1 MPKKKAKFAVI
12 GAGSAGLAT
21 AAHLAYLGYAVNL
34 YNRTE
39 ERLKPLKAK
48 GGFRAS
54 GLIKGFIKPDRITT
68 AAEEAIKGVEIV
80 IVATPAHSH
89 RQIAAAIA
97 PYLSDGQTV
106 LLTPGRTGGAIEFDD
121 VLKQSG
127 ARAKITLAETQT
139 ILYTCRPGEDSD
151 AEILALKNKVA
162 LSAFPATGTTA
173 LVSSLKAVFPNYFAA
188 ADVLETGLNNVGCIL
203 HPIPTLLNIGWI
215 ESPTTRFKYY
225 YEAIT
230 PSVAGIL
237 ELLDEERLAV
247 AGGLGI
253 KAISTR
259 QWLKEAY
266 GANGRNLYEAI
277 QNNKSYATI
286 DAPESIRHRY
296 LLEDVPTGLVPIAW
310 LGKLAGVETPLM
322 NHIIDLAGLA
332 CAIDFRKT
340 GRTAQSLGI
349 SGYSIEQ
356 LRELVRHGRTTV
368 KPK

>member
-1 MPKKKAKFAVI
+1 MPKEKSRFAVI

-39 ERLKPLKAK
+39 DRLKPLKAK

-68 AAEEAIKGVEIV
+68 AAEEAIKGIDIV

-89 RQIAAAIA
+89 HQIAAAVA
-97 PYLSDGQTV
+97 SYLSDGQIV
-106 LLTPGRTGGAIEFDD
+106 LLTPGRTGGAIEFDS
-121 VLKQSG
+121 VLRQSG
-127 ARAKITLAETQT
+127 AKAEITLAETQT

-151 AEILALKNKVA
+151 VEILALKNSVA
-162 LSAFPATGTTA
+162 LSTFPAPETA
-173 LVSSLKAVFPNYFAA
+173 TLVSSLKAVFPQYVAA
-188 ADVLETGLNNVGCIL
+188 SDVLETGLNNVGCIL
-203 HPIPTLLNIGWI
+203 HPMPTLLNIGWI
-215 ESPTTRFKYY
+215 ESSTTRFKYY

-230 PSVAGIL
+230 PSVARIL
-237 ELLDEERLAV
+237 ELLDKERLTV
-247 AGGLGI
+247 ARSLGI

-266 GANGRNLYEAI
+266 GADGRNLYEAI

-286 DAPESIRHRY
+286 DAPENIRHRY
-296 LLEDVPTGLVPIAW
+296 LLEDVPTGLVPIAS
-310 LGKLAGVETPLM
+310 LGKLVGVETPLM
-322 NHIIDLAGLA
+322 NHIIDLASLA
-332 CAIDFRKT
+332 CATDFRKT
-340 GRTAQSLGI
+340 GRTAESLGVA
-349 SGYSIEQ
+349 GYSLEQ
-356 LRELVRHGRTTV
+356 LKELVKYGRTAV

>member
-1 MPKKKAKFAVI
+1 MPKEKARFAVI

-21 AAHLAYLGYAVNL
+21 AAHLASSGHAVKL

-54 GLIKGFIKPDRITT
+54 GLIKGFIKPNIITT
-68 AAEEAIKGVEIV
+68 AAAEAVDGVDIV

-97 PYLSDGQTV
+97 PYLSNGQIV
-106 LLTPGRTGGAIEFDD
+106 LLTPGRTGGAIEFDN
-121 VLKQSG
+121 VLRQNSIQAG
-127 ARAKITLAETQT
+127 ITLGESQT

-151 AEILALKNKVA
+151 VEILALKNSVA
-162 LSAFPATGTTA
+162 LSALPATATA
-173 LVSSLKAVFPNYFAA
+173 GLVPSLKAVFPQYVAA

-203 HPIPTLLNIGWI
+203 HPMPTLLNIGWI

-230 PSVAGIL
+230 PSVARIL

-266 GANGRNLYEAI
+266 GAEGKNLYEAI
-277 QNNKSYATI
+277 QNNKAYATI
-286 DAPESIRHRY
+286 DAPENIWHRY

-310 LGKLAGVETPLM
+310 LGKLVGVATPLM
-322 NHIIDLAGLA
+322 NQVIDLASLA
-332 CAIDFRKT
+332 CAVDFRAA

-349 SGYSIEQ
+349 GGYSPEQ
-356 LRELVRHGRTTV
+356 LKELVRNGYAAV
-368 KPK
+368 EPK